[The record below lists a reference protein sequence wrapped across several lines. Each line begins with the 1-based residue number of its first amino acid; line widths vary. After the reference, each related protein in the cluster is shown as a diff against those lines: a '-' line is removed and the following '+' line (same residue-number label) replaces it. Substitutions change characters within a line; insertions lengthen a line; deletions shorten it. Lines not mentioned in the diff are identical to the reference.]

1 MHRQPG
7 PEPICLLGRKLNS
20 SCRTLRCYNKT
31 TMTTPGRTHIPR
43 QTQPAQI
50 QELISYIGFL
60 EANVSYLQYH
70 HEHCDTWVA
79 RPPLA
84 GANSPYLPLD
94 FVVNDVI
101 RASPD
106 TSSPTAAPCTCVSL
120 TTAQPSAKSVEG
132 NPRWKQ
138 IADQITKGWDKSSS
152 WTEKREAIGLDSV
165 KQNNYALT
173 AILGLKK
180 DLPVHLARDEFPSSA
195 SRNCINAIDALVT
208 SARQY
213 ALDSKASQRSSGLVV
228 QVHIFRELIFVSLC
242 VVLEQH
248 GLAIDTIDSLMRIC
262 MSNSGSANLY
272 RLRRG
277 ALWVNRVI
285 SGTMMKKMGLGH
297 GSTEFFFLCRNSSPT
312 TKSN

>member
-31 TMTTPGRTHIPR
+31 TMTTPGRTHIPW

-84 GANSPYLPLD
+84 GANSPSLPLD
-94 FVVNDVI
+94 FVVNDES

-106 TSSPTAAPCTCVSL
+106 TPSPTAAPCTCVSL
-120 TTAQPSAKSVEG
+120 TTAQPSAKRVEG

-213 ALDSKASQRSSGLVV
+213 ALDSKASQRSSG
-228 QVHIFRELIFVSLC
+228 
-242 VVLEQH
+242 
-248 GLAIDTIDSLMRIC
+248 
-262 MSNSGSANLY
+262 
-272 RLRRG
+272 
-277 ALWVNRVI
+277 
-285 SGTMMKKMGLGH
+285 H